1 MKFLWRNKH
10 KCLKNRNLLNFMG
23 SFSKYT
29 RSQLEIQVSDFLP
42 GLVGF
47 GQYLNRSPPSLS
59 EDEISFKDRRASFL
73 ANVNVALSSGISYG
87 AFKTIEYLVQ
97 QFS

>member
-1 MKFLWRNKH
+1 
-10 KCLKNRNLLNFMG
+10 MG

-73 ANVNVALSSGISYG
+73 ANANVFLTTGIIYSFVEIASYLM
-87 AFKTIEYLVQ
+87 E
-97 QFS
+97 

>member
-47 GQYLNRSPPSLS
+47 GQYLNRSPLSLS

-73 ANVNVALSSGISYG
+73 ANANVFLTTGIIYSFVEIASYLM
-87 AFKTIEYLVQ
+87 E
-97 QFS
+97 